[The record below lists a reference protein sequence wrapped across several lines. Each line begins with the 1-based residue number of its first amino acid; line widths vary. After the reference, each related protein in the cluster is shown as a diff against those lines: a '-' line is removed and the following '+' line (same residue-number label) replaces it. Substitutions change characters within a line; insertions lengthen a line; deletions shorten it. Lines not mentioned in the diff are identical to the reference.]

1 MQLKDEANGV
11 LLELNSIKSERRVER
26 MLNSDQGLQKLEE
39 FNKMIKAEKDQKEAL
54 GAEIKKFQIEISE
67 LKIFLNLNIFLYF
80 TKHNSGISHT
90 LNPDTKFLKRVNVY
104 SSPVFLI
111 TSVIFVNP

>member
-1 MQLKDEANGV
+1 MQLKDQANGV

-67 LKIFLNLNIFLYF
+67 LKTIIGNQAHTIDENLIKQNGLESELGSIYPVVSYNINIFL
-80 TKHNSGISHT
+80 
-90 LNPDTKFLKRVNVY
+90 
-104 SSPVFLI
+104 
-111 TSVIFVNP
+111 